1 VVILR
6 WWVCFAGAGPRSVK
20 SSHSFLAVAR
30 IGNSRLEK
38 MSNVPEVVITGL
50 GVVSPIGTGPEEF
63 WRSLSEGRSGI
74 RRIPVLDGQAFPF
87 AIGGLIPDF
96 DATDKIRPRKAL
108 KVMSRDIQLAF
119 VAADMALQEAGI
131 AASGVAPERL
141 GIVFGADLI
150 PCELD
155 EIANAIR
162 SCIVDGRF
170 DFSLWG
176 TRALSELYPLW
187 LLKYLPNMPACHIG
201 IAYDAR
207 GPNNSLTLA
216 EVSSLAAIME
226 AVRVIQRGDADVMV
240 AGGTGCRIHPAVWV
254 RTGAYQLSSRIEE
267 PERACRPFD
276 ADRDGMV
283 HGEGAGAVVLESRKH
298 AEARGARILGRVL
311 GFACAFEARRPDR
324 AWSGEAVKRAIHDAL
339 RMAELTPREVGHV
352 NAHGLAT
359 VEDDIAEACAIRCEL
374 GDAPVTAP
382 KSYFGNLAA
391 GTGAVELAVSLL
403 AFRHGQVPATLNC
416 ERPDPRCPINV
427 IHKGPVSAA
436 PVAVVLNHSRIG
448 QAVALVVAGA

>member
-1 VVILR
+1 MNN
-6 WWVCFAGAGPRSVK
+6 
-20 SSHSFLAVAR
+20 LA
-30 IGNSRLEK
+30 
-38 MSNVPEVVITGL
+38 EVVITGL

-63 WRSLSEGRSGI
+63 WRSLSEGRSGV
-74 RRIPVLDGQAFPF
+74 RRISVLNGQSFPF
-87 AIGGLIPDF
+87 SIGGQIPDF

-119 VAADMALQEAGI
+119 VAADMALQQAGI
-131 AASGVAPERL
+131 AASGVSPERL

-170 DFSLWG
+170 DFSRWG

-216 EVSSLAAIME
+216 EVSSLAAITE

-254 RTGAYQLSSRIEE
+254 RTGAYQLASRIDE

-276 ADRDGMV
+276 VDRDGMV

-298 AEARGARILGRVL
+298 AEARGARILARIL
-311 GFACAFEARRPDR
+311 GFACAFEARRVGRP
-324 AWSGEAVKRAIHDAL
+324 WSGEAIKRAISQAL
-339 RMAELTPREVGHV
+339 RSSGLIPRDVGHV
-352 NAHGLAT
+352 NAHGLST
-359 VEDDIAEACAIRCEL
+359 VEDDIAEACAIRAEL
-374 GDAPVTAP
+374 GDVPVTAP
-382 KSYFGNLAA
+382 KSFFGNLAA
-391 GTGAVELAVSLL
+391 GTGVVELVASIL
-403 AFRHGQVPATLNC
+403 AFQYGRVPRILNC

-427 IHKGPVSAA
+427 INKDPLSAA
-436 PVAVVLNHSRIG
+436 PPVAVVLNHSRIG
-448 QAVALVVAGA
+448 QAIALIVAAP